1 MKQLVL
7 FMIAILMVTPI
18 ASADSSWNPIEIGK
32 NMISD
37 GIVDAFRSLA
47 DEIMELICGT
57 PDEGEEEDDKHDSVT
72 TMIVN
77 FASWGV
83 KPFAYPSIV
92 SMMGASFAV
101 GIGILITYILVGGG
115 YTAIAGG
122 AENYGKNAVCG
133 ILLMS
138 FAPLLIWIVLL
149 FVKVLKTMMMESI
162 ATSISPSIE
171 GCVVL
176 YFMMAVMWLLVAIFF
191 GISNIVIC
199 LTAAF
204 SFVIGGLYASVKTR
218 HVATWAIDYFVTM
231 VIMQVLVIAVAVVVI
246 GFVTDIKAGEH
257 AWAMTPGMEVITY
270 ASMILLLNVMCA
282 FMTFGK
288 VLVVKTAKT
297 MVKVAMT
304 V

>member
-1 MKQLVL
+1 MKPLVL

-57 PDEGEEEDDKHDSVT
+57 PDEGEEEDGKHDSVT
-72 TMIVN
+72 TMIIN

-83 KPFAYPSIV
+83 KPFTYPSIV

-101 GIGILITYILVGGG
+101 GIGLLITYILVGGG

-122 AENYGKNAVCG
+122 TANYGKNAMYG

-149 FVKVLKTMMMESI
+149 FAKVLKTMMMESI

-171 GCVVL
+171 NCVIL
-176 YFMMAVMWLLVAIFF
+176 YFMMALMWLLVAIFF

-199 LTAAF
+199 LTAAL
-204 SFVIGGLYASVKTR
+204 SFVIGGLYASSKTR
-218 HVATWAIDYFVTM
+218 HVATWMIDYFVTM
-231 VIMQVLVIAVAVVVI
+231 VLMQVMVIVIAAVVV
-246 GFVTDIKAGEH
+246 GFVTDIKSGEYFYM
-257 AWAMTPGMEVITY
+257 MTPGTEVLTY
-270 ASMILLLNVMCA
+270 VGMILIMLIMCA
-282 FMTFGK
+282 YMTLGK
-288 VLVVKTAKT
+288 ALLLKTVKTAIK
-297 MVKVAMT
+297 MAVI
-304 V
+304 